1 MEQYLGTD
9 ELPKNDLITYLQ
21 KNADSAFLRH
31 WKLTGTN
38 KSIRKN
44 RNCSQLIAAYKVYV
58 CIQTFSVMNGCV
70 LCFAALKILVE
81 EGYDMDRKVECSYA
95 NIKFSF
101 CCSLCFFPL
110 MSSVKCAFVLK
121 CIWTMIWTIHNLTKC
136 WVTILIFQIINLECA
151 VLQIVTHAV
160 FILNNSFFTGFL
172 WTWIKIRI
180 KSRGHFYSSKFWYP

>member
-1 MEQYLGTD
+1 MSEYICKCMLLLKKTLYIACEILKTLQSGKTNIWWFLLQGCWSVEHVEQYLGTD

-58 CIQTFSVMNGCV
+58 CIQTFFIMNGCV

-81 EGYDMDRKVECSYA
+81 GEPWY
-95 NIKFSF
+95 
-101 CCSLCFFPL
+101 
-110 MSSVKCAFVLK
+110 
-121 CIWTMIWTIHNLTKC
+121 
-136 WVTILIFQIINLECA
+136 
-151 VLQIVTHAV
+151 LQG
-160 FILNNSFFTGFL
+160 S
-172 WTWIKIRI
+172 
-180 KSRGHFYSSKFWYP
+180 